1 MNWKRFALSVVAVLI
16 LNNIAGLVIHG
27 TLLHADYA
35 QYPNLLRTEADA
47 ANYFHWMLLNTLVFS
62 VAFVWIYAQGVE
74 DKPWV
79 GQGLRFGIAVW
90 LLTSVAGFL
99 TYYAVQPWGGDVVVK
114 QILYELPR
122 ALVLGLAAAAIYR
135 K

>member
-1 MNWKRFALSVVAVLI
+1 MNWKRFALAVVVVLI
-16 LNNIAGLVIHG
+16 LNNVAGFVIHAN
-27 TLLHADYA
+27 LLHDDYA
-35 QYPNLLRTEADA
+35 RYPNLLRTEADA
-47 ANYFHWMLLNTLVFS
+47 QAHFSWMLLNFLVFS

-79 GQGLRFGIAVW
+79 GQGLRFGLAVW
-90 LLTSVAGFL
+90 FLTSVAGFL
-99 TYYAVQPWGGDVVVK
+99 TYYAVQPWGGDIVVK

-122 ALVLGLAAAAIYR
+122 ALVLGLAAAALYR

>member
-1 MNWKRFALSVVAVLI
+1 MNWKRFALAVLAVLI
-16 LNNIAGLVIHG
+16 LDNIAGFVIHG
-27 TLLHADYA
+27 TLLQADYA
-35 QYPNLLRTEADA
+35 QYPNLLRTQEDA
-47 ANYFHWMLLNTLVFS
+47 ANYFHWMLLNFLVFS

-79 GQGLRFGIAVW
+79 GQGLRFGVAVW
-90 LLTSVAGFL
+90 LLTSVPGFL
-99 TYYAVQPWGGDVVVK
+99 TYYAVQPWGGEVVVK
-114 QILYELPR
+114 QIFYELPR

>member
-1 MNWKRFALSVVAVLI
+1 MNWKRFALAVVAVLI
-16 LNNIAGLVIHG
+16 LNNIAGFVIHG
-27 TLLHADYA
+27 MLLQADYA
-35 QYPNLLRTEADA
+35 RYPNLLRTQEDA
-47 ANYFHWMLLNTLVFS
+47 ANYFQWMLLNFVVFS

-79 GQGLRFGIAVW
+79 GQGLRFGLAAW
-90 LLTSVAGFL
+90 LLTSVPTFL
-99 TYYAVQPWGGDVVVK
+99 TFYAVQPWGGDVVVK

-122 ALVLGLAAAAIYR
+122 VLVLGLAAAGIYR

>member
-1 MNWKRFALSVVAVLI
+1 MNWKRFILAVVVVLV
-16 LNNIAGLVIHG
+16 LNNVFGFLIHG
-27 TLLHADYA
+27 MLLQADYA
-35 QYPNLLRTEADA
+35 NYPNLLRTQEDA
-47 ANYFHWMLLNTLVFS
+47 ANYFHWMLLNFLVFS

-79 GQGLRFGIAVW
+79 GQGLRFGLAVW
-90 LLTSVAGFL
+90 FLTSVAGFL

-122 ALVLGLAAAAIYR
+122 ALVLGLAAAALYR

>member
-1 MNWKRFALSVVAVLI
+1 MNWKRFALALVVVLI
-16 LNNIAGLVIHG
+16 LNNIAGFVIHG
-27 TLLHADYA
+27 MLLQADYA
-35 QYPNLLRTEADA
+35 QYPNLLRTQEDA
-47 ANYFHWMLLNTLVFS
+47 NAHFQWMLLNFLVFS
-62 VAFVWIYAQGVE
+62 VAFVWIYANGVE

-79 GQGLRFGIAVW
+79 GQGLRFGVAVW
-90 LLTSVAGFL
+90 LLTSVANFL
-99 TYYAVQPWGGDVVVK
+99 TYYAVQPWGGEVVVK

>member
-1 MNWKRFALSVVAVLI
+1 MLFRSHAN
-16 LNNIAGLVIHG
+16 
-27 TLLHADYA
+27 LLHDDYA
-35 QYPNLLRTEADA
+35 RYPNLLRTEADA
-47 ANYFHWMLLNTLVFS
+47 QAHFSWMLLNFLVFS

-79 GQGLRFGIAVW
+79 GQGLRFGLAVW
-90 LLTSVAGFL
+90 FLTSVAGFL
-99 TYYAVQPWGGDVVVK
+99 TYYAVQPWGGDIVVK

-122 ALVLGLAAAAIYR
+122 ALVLGLAAAALYR

>member
-1 MNWKRFALSVVAVLI
+1 MNWKRFALAVVVVLV
-16 LNNIAGLVIHG
+16 LNNVFGFLVHG
-27 TLLHADYA
+27 MLLQADYA
-35 QYPNLLRTEADA
+35 NYPNLLRTQEDS
-47 ANYFHWMLLNTLVFS
+47 ANYFHWMLLNFVVFS

-79 GQGLRFGIAVW
+79 GQGLRFGLAVW
-90 LLTSVAGFL
+90 FLTSVAGFL
-99 TYYAVQPWGGDVVVK
+99 TYYAVQPWGGDIVVK

-122 ALVLGLAAAAIYR
+122 GLVLGLAAAALYR